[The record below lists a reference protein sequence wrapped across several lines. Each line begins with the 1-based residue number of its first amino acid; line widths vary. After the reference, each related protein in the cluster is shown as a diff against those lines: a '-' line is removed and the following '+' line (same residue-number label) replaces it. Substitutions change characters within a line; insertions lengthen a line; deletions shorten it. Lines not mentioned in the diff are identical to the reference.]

1 MLQFCTLA
9 ALEGKFEGKGNC
21 QLKARFCFTR
31 LTSFLSHCRIV
42 VCPICHFSCQHFARL
57 SAAAVAVAV
66 SVVAGHKASFDI
78 ASFGTAIGFL
88 LAEISTS
95 LLALLQPA
103 CLCDKDMTH
112 PRPLYPLRP
121 VTTSRIVMTTTV
133 NDALLFDFIVFGV
146 YHPPTPPPT
155 RCALQA
161 CAYVVRW
168 LFVGNLTVYK
178 I

>member
-1 MLQFCTLA
+1 MRKRK
-9 ALEGKFEGKGNC
+9 GKEKGHC

-57 SAAAVAVAV
+57 SAAAVVVAVAV
-66 SVVAGHKASFDI
+66 VAVAVVAGHKASFDI
-78 ASFGTAIGFL
+78 ASFGATIAFL

-112 PRPLYPLRP
+112 LHPHPLSPP
-121 VTTSRIVMTTTV
+121 RIVMTTTV
-133 NDALLFDFIVFGV
+133 NDALLF
-146 YHPPTPPPT
+146 
-155 RCALQA
+155 
-161 CAYVVRW
+161 
-168 LFVGNLTVYK
+168 
-178 I
+178 

>member
-1 MLQFCTLA
+1 MASKRLA
-9 ALEGKFEGKGNC
+9 KGKEKGNC

-57 SAAAVAVAV
+57 SAAAVVAVA
-66 SVVAGHKASFDI
+66 VVAGHKASFDI
-78 ASFGTAIGFL
+78 ASFGATIAFL

-112 PRPLYPLRP
+112 LHPHPLSPP
-121 VTTSRIVMTTTV
+121 RIVMTTTV
-133 NDALLFDFIVFGV
+133 NDALLFDSIVFGV
-146 YHPPTPPPT
+146 HHPLLPLAVPY
-155 RCALQA
+155 RLAHMLC
-161 CAYVVRW
+161 
-168 LFVGNLTVYK
+168 VGFLLAS
-178 I
+178 